1 MWRAKDKSEAIVQST
16 VLTNTSEPWVV
27 VNNDEGDGN
36 IYDSMQ
42 NYLIEFTFLTD
53 ESPLEVGQSATLRL
67 HIEEDGTLG
76 LPNLYMGI
84 NKYDAFVHNNA
95 MNCYQYTSPML
106 LGN

>member
-1 MWRAKDKSEAIVQST
+1 M
-16 VLTNTSEPWVV
+16 V
-27 VNNDEGDGN
+27 VNDDGEGDDGS

-53 ESPLEVGQSATLRL
+53 ESPLQAGQSATLRL

-76 LPNLYMGI
+76 LSNLYMGI

-95 MNCYQYTSPML
+95 MNCYQYSSPML
-106 LGN
+106 LGQGNLHVDLHFGGLLTTEEQQK